1 QDLKQEYYGGNRFDI
16 GSFDPT
22 IGGILSK
29 AQPAITA
36 GLFRPFVWES
46 RNPVMLLSGLE
57 NIIYLF
63 LFLYILLLSF
73 MALFNLGFNY
83 MLKTAFD
90 NSLVVFSLV
99 FSIMFAFMVGLT
111 TANFGALV
119 RYKIPL
125 IPFFL
130 SALFIII
137 SRFNKQRAKNIID

>member
-1 QDLKQEYYGGNRFDI
+1 
-16 GSFDPT
+16 
-22 IGGILSK
+22 
-29 AQPAITA
+29 
-36 GLFRPFVWES
+36 
-46 RNPVMLLSGLE
+46 
-57 NIIYLF
+57 
-63 LFLYILLLSF
+63 